1 MLNSF
6 LLSFTAVFVALDILG
21 AIPMYLS
28 MTREMTREERSKV
41 VDTSMMVAFAV
52 AAVFIF
58 IGHSLFVHLGIEV
71 YDFRIAGG
79 IILLLISLADLLGNP
94 EVEKRSSG
102 STGIVP
108 LAVPL
113 ISGPGVLTTL
123 LLQVSVQGY
132 WLTLLILVIN
142 YGIAWVVLRR
152 CDRIQHFMGRD
163 GSTVLSKIAAL
174 LLAAISVAM
183 IRNGVFEAIRA
194 F

>member
-6 LLSFTAVFVALDILG
+6 LLSFTAVFVALDIVG
-21 AIPMYLS
+21 AIPMYIS
-28 MTREMTREERSKV
+28 MTRELTVKERSKI
-41 VDTSMMVAFAV
+41 VDTSMLVAFIV
-52 AAVFIF
+52 AAAFIF

-71 YDFRIAGG
+71 FDFRIAGG
-79 IILLLISLADLLGNP
+79 VILLLIALADLVGNP

-123 LLQVSVQGY
+123 LLQVSIQGY

-142 YGIAWVVLRR
+142 YGFAWFVLRR
-152 CDRIQHFMGRD
+152 CDVIQRFMGRD

-174 LLAAISVAM
+174 LLAAIAVAM

-194 F
+194 Y